1 MTQKPIDYSSPYV
14 RLYEALRK
22 GTGLRLSAEDVYKL
36 IICDD
41 AIGTAVSGAVRDD
54 EGFGP
59 PQKENGR
66 YLTIREIR
74 KRVAAE
80 HVG

>member
-1 MTQKPIDYSSPYV
+1 MFFKPSTATEIKLLRSFIGEKLM
-14 RLYEALRK
+14 RLM
-22 GTGLRLSAEDVYKL
+22 
-36 IICDD
+36 
-41 AIGTAVSGAVRDD
+41 AIGTAVSGAVSDD